1 MNNDGGSQVRGCVC
15 QGVGTRLV
23 WAWIGPRSAASL
35 KTGPCRCSDPPRLR
49 APGFPLPV
57 SWSQVHLFIHS
68 FSKFLLS
75 PAWVTNW
82 GHILGK

>member
-1 MNNDGGSQVRGCVC
+1 MGAAKSGGVYAR
-15 QGVGTRLV
+15 V
-23 WAWIGPRSAASL
+23 WAPGLFGLGLAR
-35 KTGPCRCSDPPRLR
+35 GQQPPSKQAPADAQTHPGLR